1 MRAAPLLLIAVDALV
16 GPRAPPRTAPPRT
29 TRLRAA
35 PPPPSFDGAPLPP
48 SFDGAPPTPLYLPGN
63 DAFRGLPS
71 TPGWRA
77 GRFNELTEWATNEA
91 SNRPVV
97 CEYQPDGLW
106 LWTKWR
112 GTVLEMTIL
121 PVLFAMTLCLLVDGG
136 AHALAETTWPYW
148 GVPPVEDPLIRQLSG
163 LGALWEYNLTLCT
176 FILTFFTQ
184 QAYAHYTSVYFT
196 TRRLQGRINDVCL
209 LLAVGARRGDVA
221 ADGASSGYADE
232 AKRLVTLGSRLA
244 RLSHTFFWASTR
256 TLSNGVADG
265 GVADGD
271 EVDDLGFANKEEDAI
286 GPKLLSPEGLQGLVD
301 VGQLTRNERDAL
313 LATRLPPS
321 QYAFILLEWVG
332 QYAMA
337 GLEAGTLRGGPGFE
351 AELFKQLTQVRAELF
366 SISDFAAGRMPLAYV
381 QLVQVLVDS
390 LVLLAPLALYAQLGR
405 LAIPLCGL
413 LTLFFKGLLELSKSF
428 LDPFGNEGFP
438 GQNIRVDVLVS
449 ELNFGAQSRWS
460 AAGAVLPT
468 RDADGPRP
476 TDTGIRYQSDLCAA
490 WPEVDECRAA

>member
-16 GPRAPPRTAPPRT
+16 GPRAPPRPPPRT
-29 TRLRAA
+29 ARLRAAPPPPSLDGA
-35 PPPPSFDGAPLPP
+35 PPPPSFDGAPP
-48 SFDGAPPTPLYLPGN
+48 APLYLPGN
-63 DAFRGLPS
+63 NAFRGLPS

-77 GRFNELTEWATNEA
+77 GRFNELTDWATNEA

-97 CEYQPDGLW
+97 CEYRPDGVW

-121 PVLFAMTLCLLVDGG
+121 PVVVTMALGAAVDGG
-136 AHALAETTWPYW
+136 AHALAASAWPFW

-381 QLVQVLVDS
+381 QLVQ
-390 LVLLAPLALYAQLGR
+390 
-405 LAIPLCGL
+405 
-413 LTLFFKGLLELSKSF
+413 LSKSF

-490 WPEVDECRAA
+490 WPQVDECRAA

>member
-1 MRAAPLLLIAVDALV
+1 M
-16 GPRAPPRTAPPRT
+16 
-29 TRLRAA
+29 
-35 PPPPSFDGAPLPP
+35 
-48 SFDGAPPTPLYLPGN
+48 
-63 DAFRGLPS
+63 
-71 TPGWRA
+71 
-77 GRFNELTEWATNEA
+77 NEA

-97 CEYQPDGLW
+97 CEYRPDGVW

-121 PVLFAMTLCLLVDGG
+121 PAAATMAPRG
-136 AHALAETTWPYW
+136 P
-148 GVPPVEDPLIRQLSG
+148 
-163 LGALWEYNLTLCT
+163 
-176 FILTFFTQ
+176 
-184 QAYAHYTSVYFT
+184 
-196 TRRLQGRINDVCL
+196 TR
-209 LLAVGARRGDVA
+209 
-221 ADGASSGYADE
+221 SSG
-232 AKRLVTLGSRLA
+232 RR
-244 RLSHTFFWASTR
+244 R

-301 VGQLTRNERDAL
+301 AGQLTLNERDAL

-366 SISDFAAGRMPLAYV
+366 SISDFAAGRMPSGGSRSRSAGC
-381 QLVQVLVDS
+381 S
-390 LVLLAPLALYAQLGR
+390 
-405 LAIPLCGL
+405 
-413 LTLFFKGLLELSKSF
+413 LFFKGLEPRSF
-428 LDPFGNEGFP
+428 LYPFGNEGFP

-468 RDADGPRP
+468 RDADGPKP
-476 TDTGIRYQSDLCAA
+476 TDTGIRYQSDLARPGPRSTSAA
-490 WPEVDECRAA
+490 RRARPMLNAAIEPRFGSRARGRARPRRLKPSNVLLHDGAAVFIDFELAGPNYRGRDISSSSATNEMAPASDAELRFIAVYLAEGGADSGDAEAARCLAESKLSSP

>member
-1 MRAAPLLLIAVDALV
+1 
-16 GPRAPPRTAPPRT
+16 
-29 TRLRAA
+29 
-35 PPPPSFDGAPLPP
+35 
-48 SFDGAPPTPLYLPGN
+48 
-63 DAFRGLPS
+63 
-71 TPGWRA
+71 
-77 GRFNELTEWATNEA
+77 
-91 SNRPVV
+91 
-97 CEYQPDGLW
+97 
-106 LWTKWR
+106 
-112 GTVLEMTIL
+112 MTIL
-121 PVLFAMTLCLLVDGG
+121 PVVVTMALGAAVDGG
-136 AHALAETTWPYW
+136 AHALAASAWPFW

-232 AKRLVTLGSRLA
+232 AKRLVTLGSRFA

-286 GPKLLSPEGLQGLVD
+286 GPKLLSPEGLQGL
-301 VGQLTRNERDAL
+301 
-313 LATRLPPS
+313 
-321 QYAFILLEWVG
+321 YAFILLEWVG

-468 RDADGPRP
+468 RDADGPARRTRASAPVLPAARP
-476 TDTGIRYQSDLCAA
+476 GSTA
-490 WPEVDECRAA
+490 PRAAGAGAML